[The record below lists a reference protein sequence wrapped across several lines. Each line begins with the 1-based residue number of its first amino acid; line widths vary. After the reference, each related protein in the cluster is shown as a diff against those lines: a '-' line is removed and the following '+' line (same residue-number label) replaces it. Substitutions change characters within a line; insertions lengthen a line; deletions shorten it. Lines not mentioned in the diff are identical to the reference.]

1 MNDATHPEAP
11 APGDLSGSEFGDYR
25 IIRRLGQGGMGAVYL
40 ADQVSLKRKVALK
53 FLKPE
58 LAANPIALKRF
69 RSEAEAVARLSHAN
83 IVQVYAVGEWGGR
96 HFMALEYV
104 DGRTLRELVVS
115 KGPPEIPICLAI
127 MRQVASALQKAGES
141 GLVHRDIKPENI
153 LITRKVEVKVAD
165 FGLSRLFGE
174 KADLNLTQTGMT
186 LGTPLYM
193 SPEQVRGE
201 SLDPR
206 SDIYSFG
213 VTCYYM
219 LAGQPPFHGQTAI
232 EVALKHCERDPPPL
246 SSLRPDL
253 PPELCG
259 FVHRLMHK
267 DPEQR
272 PQSGHE
278 ILRELTQGFRPLPN
292 ANPFEDLSLTATD
305 LGKTRISVALAS
317 AETQPLATLKRALR
331 PWLLVG
337 ATLVVAGVI
346 GMGAKLLHNAVAAP
360 RIEINDKPDLD
371 VVSNHER
378 LLLLAVEEN
387 ANPKPDKMREA
398 LSYHVRLGTLYWEQG
413 RFDEAEHFFDELQKR
428 PNAPRQYTIL
438 GYLGDAITLSFR
450 SDSESAAKATKM
462 FTDLRSRFPNYA
474 ALLNSGMPIE
484 ESINLKYWLVRAVD
498 RLATSGGALP
508 QALERIREDVKGK
521 RPAGPPSKTNP

>member
-1 MNDATHPEAP
+1 
-11 APGDLSGSEFGDYR
+11 
-25 IIRRLGQGGMGAVYL
+25 
-40 ADQVSLKRKVALK
+40 
-53 FLKPE
+53 
-58 LAANPIALKRF
+58 
-69 RSEAEAVARLSHAN
+69 
-83 IVQVYAVGEWGGR
+83 
-96 HFMALEYV
+96 
-104 DGRTLRELVVS
+104 
-115 KGPPEIPICLAI
+115 
-127 MRQVASALQKAGES
+127 
-141 GLVHRDIKPENI
+141 
-153 LITRKVEVKVAD
+153 
-165 FGLSRLFGE
+165 
-174 KADLNLTQTGMT
+174 
-186 LGTPLYM
+186 
-193 SPEQVRGE
+193 
-201 SLDPR
+201 
-206 SDIYSFG
+206 
-213 VTCYYM
+213 
-219 LAGQPPFHGQTAI
+219 
-232 EVALKHCERDPPPL
+232 
-246 SSLRPDL
+246 
-253 PPELCG
+253 
-259 FVHRLMHK
+259 
-267 DPEQR
+267 
-272 PQSGHE
+272 
-278 ILRELTQGFRPLPN
+278 
-292 ANPFEDLSLTATD
+292 
-305 LGKTRISVALAS
+305 
-317 AETQPLATLKRALR
+317 
-331 PWLLVG
+331 
-337 ATLVVAGVI
+337 
-346 GMGAKLLHNAVAAP
+346 MGAKLLHNAVAAP